1 MSDLIDHALTLIDP
15 QRAPMC
21 GHPQTLTLEHGTVYG
36 VRYSISVCYR
46 CGSEIVTTSGP
57 LPTESYRPLA

>member
-1 MSDLIDHALTLIDP
+1 MSDLIDPRRSSPCD
-15 QRAPMC
+15 
-21 GHPQTLTLEHGTVYG
+21 HPATLTLEQGTVYG
-36 VRYSISVCYR
+36 VRYSISVCYG